1 VASSRHSD
9 SENKTFINRRYDVS
23 HIVEIKTQVRDPV
36 AVRAACQRL
45 GLAAPIEG
53 EHRLFT
59 STVTGLGVSLPGWRF
74 PVVCELSSGQL
85 KYDNYNERWG
95 AQTELQKLLQSYA
108 VAKTLIEA
116 RRKGHTVTEQ
126 SLSDGSVKL
135 TIQVNGGAV

>member
-1 VASSRHSD
+1 
-9 SENKTFINRRYDVS
+9 VS

-36 AVRAACQRL
+36 AVRSACQRL
-45 GLAAPIEG
+45 GLVAPVDG

-59 STVTGLGVSLPGWRF
+59 STVTGLGVTLPGWRF

-85 KYDNYNERWG
+85 KFDNFNGRWG
-95 AQTELQKLLQSYA
+95 DQAEIQKFLQGYA

-126 SLSDGSVKL
+126 SLADGSVKL
-135 TIQVNGGAV
+135 TIQVAGGAA